1 MSKPFGDIIYSQEK
15 APQEVIS
22 KAETHTP
29 KIEAPDKV
37 KAGEPFEV
45 KIFVGPHPN
54 EVQHSIRWIELYFYE
69 EGRAYNPIFIA
80 RIDLAPVY
88 AEPDVKLKI
97 KLQKSGTLYALEYC
111 NLHGVWEARKE
122 IKVE

>member
-1 MSKPFGDIIYSQEK
+1 MKRFGDLVYTPEQ

-45 KIFVGPHPN
+45 KVSVGPHVMEP
-54 EVQHSIRWIELYFYE
+54 QHYIGWVELYYYE
-69 EGRAYNPIFIA
+69 EGRQYNPIF
-80 RIDLAPVY
+80 VGKVEFTTY
-88 AEPDVKLKI
+88 TEPKATFTL
-97 KLQKSGTLYALEYC
+97 KLQKSGVLYAISYC
-111 NLHGVWEARKE
+111 NLHGLWENRKE